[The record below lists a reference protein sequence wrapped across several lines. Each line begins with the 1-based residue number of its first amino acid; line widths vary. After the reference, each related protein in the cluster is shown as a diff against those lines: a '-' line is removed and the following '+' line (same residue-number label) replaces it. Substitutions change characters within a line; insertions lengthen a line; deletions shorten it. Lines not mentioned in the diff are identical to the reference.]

1 VNHKITIPFSE
12 LNFETS
18 RSGGPGGQNVN
29 KVETRVRLVWD
40 ITHTTCLTPHQHAIL
55 MKNRLIQDRLDSEG
69 VLSLVCDTHRTQK
82 LNREEVLKRLYEII
96 NKALQP
102 KKKRVATRP
111 TKASVR
117 RRKEE
122 KERRSIVKQMRKI
135 STTA

>member
-1 VNHKITIPFSE
+1 MNHKITIPFSE